1 MKKLSILI
9 LIAVLVSILSA
20 GSVLAE
26 DDLIKIGILQL
37 VEHPAL
43 DAAYQGFV
51 DALTEAGYTDGVNIE
66 IDYQNA
72 QADQSNLMT
81 ISERFVKNKVD
92 LILAIATPAAQAVAS
107 ATTDIPILF
116 TAVTDPVTARLVE
129 SNEVPGLNVT
139 GTTDAGPIDKQIA
152 LLLEMFPEFKK
163 LGIIYNSSEINS
175 EVQAKQAE
183 ELAAELGI
191 SVEFGTITSVN
202 DIEQVAISMAGKID
216 GFYAPTDN
224 TIASAMPN
232 LVKVAEEKKLPI
244 IGSEPGM
251 VEGGALATVGIDYYK
266 LGFQTGKMAERILK
280 GESIPAEMAV
290 EALTDVDVVL
300 NQDTAKAIGF
310 EFPQSVR
317 DRATRIIG
325 E

>member
-152 LLLEMFPEFKK
+152 
-163 LGIIYNSSEINS
+163 
-175 EVQAKQAE
+175 
-183 ELAAELGI
+183 
-191 SVEFGTITSVN
+191 
-202 DIEQVAISMAGKID
+202 
-216 GFYAPTDN
+216 
-224 TIASAMPN
+224 
-232 LVKVAEEKKLPI
+232 
-244 IGSEPGM
+244 
-251 VEGGALATVGIDYYK
+251 
-266 LGFQTGKMAERILK
+266 
-280 GESIPAEMAV
+280 
-290 EALTDVDVVL
+290 
-300 NQDTAKAIGF
+300 
-310 EFPQSVR
+310 
-317 DRATRIIG
+317 
-325 E
+325 